1 MTKMIS
7 QCPVCSSKLMV
18 STLQCSE
25 CGLEIKKDFE
35 VSKFDTLPPELY
47 LFLIE
52 FLKSQGNL
60 KVVQSKL
67 SLSYPAAKQKMMQL
81 LTALDLYSEESR
93 YKTEEPTMNVD
104 SIITKTHHA
113 STCVREK
120 LIQNGGSAVV
130 HTIKGKEYKIW
141 MIDNEKFGC
150 DVLPPYFF
158 SIFDVVVDLL
168 ISQGGKAKKGTG
180 RARLGDAKCELNT
193 VAGAILKDYYKKSEG
208 ETAFAP
214 DFAIIAILEWAEII
228 KSEWGYVEFTPNFKR
243 EIAFND

>member
-7 QCPVCSSKLMV
+7 QCPVCNNKLKV

-35 VSKFDTLPPELY
+35 LSAFDTLPPDMY
-47 LFLIE
+47 QFLIE

-60 KVVQSKL
+60 KDVQLKL
-67 SLSYPAAKQKMMQL
+67 SLSYPAAKKKMMQL
-81 LTALDLYSEESR
+81 LIALDLYSEDTMHE
-93 YKTEEPTMNVD
+93 TEECNMNVD
-104 SIITKTHHA
+104 NVITKTHYA
-113 STCVREK
+113 SKCVREK
-120 LIQNGGSAVV
+120 LIQNGGNAVV

-141 MIDNEKFGC
+141 IIDNEKFGC

-193 VAGAILKDYYKKSEG
+193 VAGAILKNYYKKSEG
-208 ETAFAP
+208 ESAFAP

-228 KSEWGYVEFTPNFKR
+228 KSEWGYVELTAISR
-243 EIAFND
+243 GECGL